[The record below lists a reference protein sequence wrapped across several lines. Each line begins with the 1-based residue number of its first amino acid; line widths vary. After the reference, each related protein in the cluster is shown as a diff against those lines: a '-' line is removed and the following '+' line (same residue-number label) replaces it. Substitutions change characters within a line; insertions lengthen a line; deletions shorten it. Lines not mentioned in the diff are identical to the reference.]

1 MILGELNE
9 RFQQQSFSILQEM
22 EDLLIK
28 SCNAVQMKPS
38 AAFCTMYKDGLQM
51 DRLTTQL
58 STLPDLL
65 KTVNDQQRLGIRKV
79 TSIGTVNQLMNANDF
94 SKTFLSQLDQLLRI
108 YLTIPMTSTTAK
120 RSFSTLRRLKSY
132 LRSTMTQKRLN
143 HVLLHTHKD
152 WTDEINVLQLQ
163 RNL

>member
-108 YLTIPMTSTTAK
+108 YLTIPMTSTTAE

-152 WTDEINVLQLQ
+152 WTDEINVLQLK

>member
-1 MILGELNE
+1 MGELNE

-22 EDLLIK
+22 EDLLIN

-58 STLPDLL
+58 SMLLDLL
-65 KTVNDQQRLGIRKV
+65 KTVNDQQQLGIQKV

-108 YLTIPMTSTTAK
+108 YLAIPMTSATAE
-120 RSFSTLRRLKSY
+120 RSFTTLRRLKSY

-152 WTDEINVLQLQ
+152 RTDEINVLELQ